1 VTALDAGAFYN
12 CQSLASI
19 AFAAKSSLT
28 AIGDSCFMYAG
39 LTSFTLPSMVTNL
52 GNSVFQ
58 SCKKLVKAD
67 FSANTTLTYIPN
79 GTFRGDFS
87 LTEVKIG
94 ASITSLGSYCFAD
107 TALTAFTIPGTVTVI
122 GNGAFSGLDDVVIT
136 DSSTADYLDGNL
148 LYQDSTKSNLL
159 MALGKVTS
167 YQAPA
172 SLKTFSESAF
182 AGHTSLTSLDLSQIP
197 ATTAS
202 VTIGYNS
209 FYGSGISSLT
219 FPSQT
224 TTQFTLE
231 NDAFYGTS
239 FTSLTLPKSV
249 TSIGNVGFAECHSL
263 AHVDLSQS
271 GITSLSASLFAGD
284 NALEDVILPAGLTS
298 IGSYVFSDCS
308 QLQAIYLRETSEPD
322 TSIYTPVTTTGTG
335 WNCIS
340 SASYFNTYSVIAP
353 YYLYSETKP
362 TSNVSH
368 YWHYVDSKPVVWQ
381 NEE

>member
-1 VTALDAGAFYN
+1 
-12 CQSLASI
+12 
-19 AFAAKSSLT
+19 
-28 AIGDSCFMYAG
+28 M
-39 LTSFTLPSMVTNL
+39 
-52 GNSVFQ
+52 
-58 SCKKLVKAD
+58 
-67 FSANTTLTYIPN
+67 
-79 GTFRGDFS
+79 
-87 LTEVKIG
+87 TEVKIG
-94 ASITSLGSYCFAD
+94 VGVTSLGSYCFAN
-107 TALTAFTIPGTVTVI
+107 TALTAFTIPSTVTVI
-122 GNGAFSGLDDVVIT
+122 GDGAFSGIDDAAIT
-136 DSSTADYLDGNL
+136 DSSSAGYLDGNL
-148 LYQDSTKSNLL
+148 LYQGSDKRYLQ

-172 SLKTFSESAF
+172 SLKTIGESAF
-182 AGHTSLTSLDLSQIP
+182 DGHTSLTSLDLSQIP

-202 VTIGYNS
+202 FTIGYNS

-231 NDAFYGTS
+231 NDAFYGTD
-239 FTSLTLPKSV
+239 FTSLALPKSV
-249 TSIGNVGFAECHSL
+249 TSIGNVGFAGCHSL

-308 QLQAIYLRETSEPD
+308 QLQAIYLCNTSEPD